1 VGLGLFGVV
10 SEVTIQCVPAHQL
23 LERTYVQTRAEV
35 EATHADNLRNQHM
48 RYMWI
53 PHTDA
58 VVVVASNPLPAGAP
72 PPALPPPAFSEEERT
87 RPLRELLLSHVP
99 AAEAAEMGFSQLR
112 DALLALAPLDK
123 KHVAAVNQAE
133 AEFWKRSQGER
144 IDWSDRVLGFDCG
157 GQQWV
162 SEVAFPTGTR
172 AAPSGADLG
181 YMRDLLAMVEASDL
195 PAPSPIEQR
204 WSAGSRAPM
213 SPAHSSGED
222 DLHCWVGII
231 MYLPEG
237 EAEVDAVRARIT
249 KRFWEYNDLCRH
261 RLWQPYG
268 AHQHWAK
275 IELPADAADV
285 EVVRRRLR
293 ARFPVDELNAA
304 RRELDPR
311 NILSN
316 ALLDGLL
323 AEPAGSAPAE
333 SA

>member
-1 VGLGLFGVV
+1 MGLGLFGVV

-87 RPLRELLLSHVP
+87 RPLRELLLSHAP